1 MEVSMRSFKLRTWLT
16 IGAVPALALATA
28 IQSTAAAS
36 VQQSSLASA
45 RVSGPPEKVILILRD
60 QNSGLA
66 PRSARLAAAVGA
78 EQAPLIAELHS
89 VGARD
94 ITSTSVLNT
103 VIATVPTGDA
113 RILASNPAVA
123 SVVPDGIIQGPSTA
137 VPASLVVPA
146 GLKTSK
152 PLGTGSPSCGTA
164 GSPELDPEALTNINA
179 TPAELG
185 TGNDGA
191 GVTVAYL
198 ADGVETTNPDYQ
210 RNAAFASAGSPAGS
224 PVITQ
229 EDFSQDGTSAP
240 TAGGEAFLDSSSI
253 AAQGNSAYDLSSYV
267 STAHTL
273 PAGCDIKIIG
283 AAPGASVLGLKIF
296 GQNNDTTTSGFIQA
310 ISYAV
315 THGAKVINE
324 SFGSNQFPDTTADAI
339 READDAAVAAGVTVV
354 VSSGDA
360 GATSTIGSPATDP
373 HVISVGATTTFRA
386 YEQVSYGG
394 INDPSASGT
403 YVDNNISNLSSGGY
417 SQGGRT
423 VDLVAPGDL
432 NWALCD
438 ADTALFSD
446 CTNENGA
453 ASDIELSGGTSES
466 SPLTAAAAADVI
478 QAYASSHGG
487 TDPSPALVK
496 QILVSTATDIGA
508 PADEQGAGLLNVL
521 AAVTAARSIKVANPT
536 TGGVLV
542 SPTQINV
549 AQKPGTSTTDTI
561 TLTNAGPATTV
572 HLSTRALNTH
582 KVGNTPGSFC
592 MQPGTPTTSCPANTG
607 SFPIWSG
614 VTEVYQN
621 KTFTVPATTGTSRLE
636 FAADYPYTGQSS
648 LLHFALIEPDGAYAG
663 YSLPQGLGD
672 YGNVEVTN
680 PPAGKWTVVFFTEKD
695 GATAGGVGTSGTIQ
709 WDASTYEYAAAAKIS
724 PSSIAIGAGKTATA
738 KVTIASPATAGD
750 MDQSIVVRTT
760 ATTTTIP
767 VTLRTLVPMG
777 ADGGTFAGVLTGG
790 NGRAGAQAQSNT
802 YAFDVPSGKKDI
814 DVSVTLSTDPGDE
827 LIGLLVDPQGQ
838 TVGYS
843 TNVTTDNFGTP
854 LSTPWL
860 DIYHVAPAAGQW
872 RLVLDWLN
880 PVTGSELTEPFHGAV
895 RFNQVSVTNDLP
907 ASSTVHLKHGK
918 TYKYT
923 VTVNNTGVAP
933 EAFFVD
939 PRLDHNATVNLVDQN
954 GSATNMKLPLPPGL
968 SFPYYY
974 VPTNTSQLEASI
986 TGNAPVTFDLEY
998 FPGDPDVS
1006 PALNVPP
1013 VSSTVGHDK
1022 ASLTLTEPAVSP
1034 GLWLLNPDE
1043 IGPYPASGAPSV
1055 KATATLKA
1063 VTRAFD
1069 LTVTSSTGDLWSAAN
1084 GLTSPTSFSP
1094 MYVPA
1099 GDSVNI
1105 TVEITPTAAA
1115 GTTVN
1120 GTLYVSDYV
1129 VGSFTG
1135 VALPDADELAGIPY
1149 SYKVSS

>member
-1 MEVSMRSFKLRTWLT
+1 
-16 IGAVPALALATA
+16 
-28 IQSTAAAS
+28 
-36 VQQSSLASA
+36 
-45 RVSGPPEKVILILRD
+45 
-60 QNSGLA
+60 
-66 PRSARLAAAVGA
+66 
-78 EQAPLIAELHS
+78 
-89 VGARD
+89 
-94 ITSTSVLNT
+94 
-103 VIATVPTGDA
+103 
-113 RILASNPAVA
+113 
-123 SVVPDGIIQGPSTA
+123 
-137 VPASLVVPA
+137 
-146 GLKTSK
+146 
-152 PLGTGSPSCGTA
+152 
-164 GSPELDPEALTNINA
+164 
-179 TPAELG
+179 
-185 TGNDGA
+185 
-191 GVTVAYL
+191 
-198 ADGVETTNPDYQ
+198 
-210 RNAAFASAGSPAGS
+210 
-224 PVITQ
+224 
-229 EDFSQDGTSAP
+229 
-240 TAGGEAFLDSSSI
+240 
-253 AAQGNSAYDLSSYV
+253 
-267 STAHTL
+267 
-273 PAGCDIKIIG
+273 
-283 AAPGASVLGLKIF
+283 
-296 GQNNDTTTSGFIQA
+296 
-310 ISYAV
+310 
-315 THGAKVINE
+315 
-324 SFGSNQFPDTTADAI
+324 
-339 READDAAVAAGVTVV
+339 
-354 VSSGDA
+354 
-360 GATSTIGSPATDP
+360 
-373 HVISVGATTTFRA
+373 
-386 YEQVSYGG
+386 
-394 INDPSASGT
+394 
-403 YVDNNISNLSSGGY
+403 
-417 SQGGRT
+417 
-423 VDLVAPGDL
+423 
-432 NWALCD
+432 
-438 ADTALFSD
+438 
-446 CTNENGA
+446 
-453 ASDIELSGGTSES
+453 
-466 SPLTAAAAADVI
+466 
-478 QAYASSHGG
+478 
-487 TDPSPALVK
+487 
-496 QILVSTATDIGA
+496 
-508 PADEQGAGLLNVL
+508 
-521 AAVTAARSIKVANPT
+521 
-536 TGGVLV
+536 
-542 SPTQINV
+542 
-549 AQKPGTSTTDTI
+549 
-561 TLTNAGPATTV
+561 
-572 HLSTRALNTH
+572 
-582 KVGNTPGSFC
+582 
-592 MQPGTPTTSCPANTG
+592 
-607 SFPIWSG
+607 
-614 VTEVYQN
+614 
-621 KTFTVPATTGTSRLE
+621 
-636 FAADYPYTGQSS
+636 
-648 LLHFALIEPDGAYAG
+648 
-663 YSLPQGLGD
+663 
-672 YGNVEVTN
+672 
-680 PPAGKWTVVFFTEKD
+680 
-695 GATAGGVGTSGTIQ
+695 
-709 WDASTYEYAAAAKIS
+709 
-724 PSSIAIGAGKTATA
+724 
-738 KVTIASPATAGD
+738 
-750 MDQSIVVRTT
+750 
-760 ATTTTIP
+760 
-767 VTLRTLVPMG
+767 MG

-895 RFNQVSVTNDLP
+895 RFNQVSVTNNLP
-907 ASSTVHLKHGK
+907 TSGVTHLKHGK